1 VRLSQLGWNSFFE
14 NQTMP
19 PGCIPGRISEENK
32 DFYRVLSEQGE
43 FLAQITGKIRFRAQ
57 DRTGLPAVGDWV
69 ILNPRPGEQRA
80 MIQSIL
86 PRRTVLKRKI
96 AGKIL
101 DQQILCTNVDI
112 VFLVASLIQD
122 FNLRRMER
130 YLTIAWESGAQPVVV
145 LTKADLCS
153 DFTEAVS
160 SSENAA
166 IGVSVHAVSATSG
179 FGMQI
184 FSQYLESGRT
194 AVLLGS
200 SGAGKSTIIN
210 ALMSRAVQRVAPVR
224 ESDHHGRHTTT
235 SRQMILLPD
244 GGIVIDTP
252 GMREL
257 GLWQSSEGM
266 AVTFSDLEAF
276 ARNCKFRDCN
286 HKGEPGCAVADAI
299 RCGDLAE
306 DRVQSF
312 HKLQAELNFLESKTN
327 LSERLKA
334 KLHAKKSCKAQKELY
349 KNR

>member
-1 VRLSQLGWNSFFE
+1 MRLSHLGWNSFFE
-14 NQTMP
+14 NQIMP

-32 DFYRVLSEQGE
+32 DFYRVFSEHGE
-43 FLAQITGKIRFRAQ
+43 FLAQITGKIRFRAE

-69 ILNPRPGEQRA
+69 ILNPKPGEQRA

-86 PRRTVLKRKI
+86 PRRTILKRKI
-96 AGKIL
+96 AGRIL

-112 VFLVASLIQD
+112 VFLIVSLIQD
-122 FNLRRMER
+122 FNLRRIER
-130 YLTIAWESGAQPVVV
+130 YLTIAWESGAQPVII
-145 LTKADLCS
+145 LNKADLCS
-153 DFTEAVS
+153 DVTEAVGA
-160 SSENAA
+160 SENAA
-166 IGVSVHAVSATSG
+166 IGVSVHAVSATNG

-184 FSQYLESGRT
+184 FSQYLESGKT

-200 SGAGKSTIIN
+200 SGSGKSTIIN
-210 ALMSRAVQRVAPVR
+210 ALLNRMVQRVAPVR

-244 GGIVIDTP
+244 GAIVIDTP

-257 GLWQSSEGM
+257 GLWESSEGM
-266 AVTFSDLEAF
+266 AVTFSDLATF
-276 ARNCKFRDCN
+276 GQNCKFRDCS

-299 RCGDLAE
+299 RSGELAE

-312 HKLQAELNFLESKTN
+312 HKLQAELKFIESKTN
-327 LSERLKA
+327 ISEKLKA
-334 KLHAKKSCKAQKELY
+334 KAYAKRMCKAHKHLY

>member
-1 VRLSQLGWNSFFE
+1 MRLSHLGWNSFFE

-43 FLAQITGKIRFRAQ
+43 FLAQITGKIRFRAE

-69 ILNPRPGEQRA
+69 ILNPKPGEQRA

-86 PRRTVLKRKI
+86 PRRTILKRKI
-96 AGKIL
+96 AGRIL

-112 VFLVASLIQD
+112 VFLIVSLIQD
-122 FNLRRMER
+122 FNLRRIER
-130 YLTIAWESGAQPVVV
+130 YLTIAWESGAQPVII
-145 LTKADLCS
+145 LNKADLCS
-153 DFTEAVS
+153 DVTEAVGA
-160 SSENAA
+160 SENAA
-166 IGVSVHAVSATSG
+166 IGVSVHAVSATNG
-179 FGMQI
+179 FAMQI
-184 FSQYLESGRT
+184 FSQYLESGKT

-200 SGAGKSTIIN
+200 SGSGKSTIIN
-210 ALMSRAVQRVAPVR
+210 ALLNRMVQRVAPVR

-244 GGIVIDTP
+244 GAIVIDTP

-257 GLWQSSEGM
+257 GLWESSEGM
-266 AVTFSDLEAF
+266 AVTFSDLATF
-276 ARNCKFRDCN
+276 GQNCKFRDCS
-286 HKGEPGCAVADAI
+286 HKGEPGCAVADVI
-299 RCGDLAE
+299 RSGELAE

-312 HKLQAELNFLESKTN
+312 HKLQAELKFIESKTN
-327 LSERLKA
+327 ISEKLKA
-334 KLHAKKSCKAQKELY
+334 KAYAKRMCKAHKQLY

>member
-1 VRLSQLGWNSFFE
+1 MRLSHLGWNSFFE
-14 NQTMP
+14 NQIMP

-43 FLAQITGKIRFRAQ
+43 FLAQITGKIRFRAE
-57 DRTGLPAVGDWV
+57 DRSGLPAVGDWV
-69 ILNPRPGEQRA
+69 ILNPKPGEQRA

-86 PRRTVLKRKI
+86 PRRTILKRKS
-96 AGKIL
+96 AGRIL

-130 YLTIAWESGAQPVVV
+130 YLTIAWESGAQPVII
-145 LTKADLCS
+145 LNKADLCS
-153 DFTEAVS
+153 DVPEAVCA
-160 SSENAA
+160 SENAA
-166 IGVSVHAVSATSG
+166 IGVSVHAVSATNG

-184 FSQYLESGRT
+184 FSQYLESGKT

-210 ALMSRAVQRVAPVR
+210 ALRNRMVQRVAPVR

-244 GGIVIDTP
+244 GAIVIDTP

-257 GLWQSSEGM
+257 GLWESSEGM
-266 AVTFSDLEAF
+266 AVTFSDLATF
-276 ARNCKFRDCN
+276 AQNCKFRDCS

-299 RCGDLAE
+299 RSGELAE

-312 HKLQAELNFLESKTN
+312 HKLQAELKFIESKTN
-327 LSERLKA
+327 ISEKLKA
-334 KLHAKKSCKAQKELY
+334 KSYAKRMCKAHKQLY

>member
-1 VRLSQLGWNSFFE
+1 VRLSELGWNSFFE
-14 NQTMP
+14 NQSMP
-19 PGCIPGRISEENK
+19 PGYIPGRISEENK
-32 DFYRVLSEQGE
+32 DFYRVFSEQGE
-43 FLAQITGKIRFRAQ
+43 FLAQIAGKIRFRAE

-69 ILNPRPGEQRA
+69 ILNPRPEENRA
-80 MIQSIL
+80 TIQSIL
-86 PRRTVLKRKI
+86 PRRTLLKRKT
-96 AGKIL
+96 AGRIV

-112 VFLVASLIQD
+112 VFLVASLKHD

-130 YLTIAWESGAQPVVV
+130 YLTIAWDSGAQPVVI
-145 LTKADLCS
+145 LTKADLSS
-153 DFTEAVS
+153 DVTEAVS
-160 SSENAA
+160 ASENTA

-179 FGMQI
+179 FGMEI
-184 FSQYLESGRT
+184 FSQYLQPGKT

-210 ALMSRAVQRVAPVR
+210 ALMNRAVQRVAPVR
-224 ESDHHGRHTTT
+224 EADHRGRHTTT

-244 GGIVIDTP
+244 SGIVIDTP

-257 GLWQSSEGM
+257 GLWESSEGM
-266 AVTFSDLEAF
+266 ASTFSDLEVF

-286 HKGEPGCAVADAI
+286 HDGEPGCAVAEAI
-299 RCGDLAE
+299 RSGDLAE

-312 HKLQAELNFLESKTN
+312 HKLQAELNYIESKTN

-334 KLHAKKSCKAQKELY
+334 KTHAKKSCKAQKELY